1 MDTKLEA
8 RGQFPASFPDTFKNF
23 FAMMNEDEDHVGLFA
38 NLLEDKVIPRQNSS
52 MQPQR
57 QRCGGSLRS
66 HSGGD
71 RADRGDRAER
81 RYQQQL
87 QKQQQQLQQQQQQQA
102 QQQHPQ
108 QPHIQQH
115 NMSVYPMRGRSGSGS
130 GAELMMSRDARYG
143 ATSGSRSNSL
153 RLNRQ
158 RGSSISF
165 SQNGLNRLGF
175 GPVLLGPNVS
185 SSSSGSLI
193 DVAMGVG
200 GSDGAIG
207 GDLPAV
213 FNSQRSAAG
222 GSGGGGSSGNQK
234 AVTGSS
240 KAERGCGGSLGGSS
254 SGGGG
259 LLCKHI
265 KYCCLHQNPSQSPS
279 VDGRMESQQQQQQQQ
294 QQPKQML
301 VSLPCDCHLQYQQQ
315 QQQQKRMGPDGE
327 DNGGGK
333 PLKGYGYGYAPVPAP
348 IPAPAVSV
356 GLPKSSSSDEPG
368 SSVAAAAKE
377 RLERIE
383 RQEKRHSTILERAF
397 DFDASCD
404 ESDSIC
410 SSTPGPV
417 PSPAPHQLAYN
428 VLKPILKQ
436 PQQQQQ
442 PPQQLQQPVPHVVHR
457 LLPTP
462 PTHGGLGAFHTRE
475 AALQRVQQQ
484 SGFGSRPNLTPAG
497 GNYIQGPST
506 SSAAGYNAGYNVQQ
520 EQQRSQYDYEP
531 QEQQDYIQQ
540 EPQNPQDQYLEYDR
554 EWESQEASTAP
565 ALSTYGD
572 FLNAAQNPTGSRQ
585 SLRAQKSP
593 ILNRRRASSIAANC
607 LHSDYTGYAR
617 NSIGGAPLGSEDL
630 QRISHSS
637 SARDRMSLAGVLTF
651 QQAMSGAVS
660 PQYGTVGSLNPP
672 GTGDLMMP
680 GPGSGGGLLGG
691 SSLNV
696 TVGVGLLGGSS
707 TTLAAV
713 AEVTSGPDAT
723 DSPTGDSSDSLSPI
737 SEAMGGAG
745 SKLQQKKKRQQQ
757 QMQRPQHVPTH
768 LPRERERGVGESSGA
783 STSVSTL
790 AAAVVAASHPPG
802 SRILAE
808 RQRLRTSSMPA
819 ESRRPRLAEMRRSA
833 IHAGD
838 LDMEYYRLR
847 SFSITSHGVCNLGD
861 SLRSRRSRSINS
873 VTSTGTSNSG
883 VDRHNSNASRVS
895 GEVIDGDPGAQGQQQ
910 NGTPPV
916 PAYKVAM
923 LGSSG
928 VGKTTLTYQFTTSD
942 YICAYDLSLDDDYG
956 QKTVSVLVDNI
967 ETDLEIIDH
976 PACEMSTE
984 AFCATYNI
992 DLFVVVYSVVD
1003 KNTFKA
1009 AERVLQYL
1017 KENEMLLT
1025 RGAILVGNKTD
1036 LERHREVS
1044 RQMGRKVAKEIACK
1058 FIETS
1063 SGLDHNVDELLV
1075 GVVAQ
1080 VKLNP
1085 QRLRLLTELELQRL
1099 NLQSTIQKHR
1109 GMHLPLRRMVRQMS
1123 VCQGEEETLGGFEDL
1138 AMQMRG
1144 GERVDNP
1151 NRRPLNLESILR
1163 MGGESDL
1170 EEGGTSS
1177 GVSIGRLGKFEIL
1190 AASLRHRHPF
1200 RKRRSFDGA
1209 TTTSAAA
1216 AALAELQRRQ
1226 QLRAVDD
1233 SQLGARREER
1243 YGAVRDGGADS
1254 DDEEDGDGNGGGGRR
1269 SSCNRKVV
1277 KKLTA
1282 RTKVFISSVLRFKK
1296 AINLK
1301 RRNSSSCSDLFV
1313 I

>member
-1 MDTKLEA
+1 
-8 RGQFPASFPDTFKNF
+8 
-23 FAMMNEDEDHVGLFA
+23 
-38 NLLEDKVIPRQNSS
+38 

-81 RYQQQL
+81 LYQQHL
-87 QKQQQQLQQQQQQQA
+87 QKQQQQLQQQQQHQQS
-102 QQQHPQ
+102 QQQ
-108 QPHIQQH
+108 HIQQH

-143 ATSGSRSNSL
+143 PTSGSRSNSL

-158 RGSSISF
+158 RATSF

-185 SSSSGSLI
+185 SSSSGSVI
-193 DVAMGVG
+193 DVTTGVGVG
-200 GSDGAIG
+200 GG

-213 FNSQRSAAG
+213 FNSQRGAAG

-234 AVTGSS
+234 AASGSS
-240 KAERGCGGSLGGSS
+240 KSERSGSS
-254 SGGGG
+254 SGGGGGGGG

-265 KYCCLHQNPSQSPS
+265 KYCCLHQNPSQSPL
-279 VDGRMESQQQQQQQQ
+279 EAQQQQQQ

-301 VSLPCDCHLQYQQQ
+301 VTLPCDCHLQYQQQ

-333 PLKGYGYGYAPVPAP
+333 PLKGYGYGYAPAP
-348 IPAPAVSV
+348 PVSV
-356 GLPKSSSSDEPG
+356 GLPKSSSSDDPG

-436 PQQQQQ
+436 PQQQKQQ
-442 PPQQLQQPVPHVVHR
+442 PQQMQPMQQPVPHVVHR

-506 SSAAGYNAGYNVQQ
+506 SNAAGYNTGYNVQQ
-520 EQQRSQYDYEP
+520 EQQMQQYDYEP

-540 EPQNPQDQYLEYDR
+540 EQQDSQDQYMEYDT
-554 EWESQEASTAP
+554 EWESQEAPPLT
-565 ALSTYGD
+565 TYGD

-585 SLRAQKSP
+585 SLRTQKSP

-607 LHSDYTGYAR
+607 LTSDYTGYAR
-617 NSIGGAPLGSEDL
+617 NSIGGAPLGNEDL

-672 GTGDLMMP
+672 GSGDMMIP

-723 DSPTGDSSDSLSPI
+723 DSPTGDSIDSLSPI
-737 SEAMGGAG
+737 SEAMGG
-745 SKLQQKKKRQQQ
+745 SKLQQQKKKQQQQQQ
-757 QMQRPQHVPTH
+757 QMQQQHVPTH

-783 STSVSTL
+783 STSVSAL
-790 AAAVVAASHPPG
+790 AAAVVAASHAPG
-802 SRILAE
+802 SRYLAD

-873 VTSTGTSNSG
+873 VASTGTSNSG

-895 GEVIDGDPGAQGQQQ
+895 GEVIDGDPAAQGQQQ
-910 NGTPPV
+910 NGTPSV

-923 LGSSG
+923 LGGSG

-1036 LERHREVS
+1036 LERHRQVS

-1109 GMHLPLRRMVRQMS
+1109 GMHLPVRRMVRQMS
-1123 VCQGEEETLGGFEDL
+1123 VCQGDEETLGGFDDL
-1138 AMQMRG
+1138 ALQLHG
-1144 GERVDNP
+1144 GDRIDNP

-1177 GVSIGRLGKFEIL
+1177 GVNIGRLGKFEIL

-1209 TTTSAAA
+1209 TTTSTAA

-1226 QLRAVDD
+1226 QLRAMDD

-1243 YGAVRDGGADS
+1243 YGAVRDGGANS
-1254 DDEEDGDGNGGGGRR
+1254 DDEEDGDGNGGGGGRR

-1301 RRNSSSCSDLFV
+1301 RRSSSSCSDLFV